1 MAIKNQTD
9 FLIFSVI
16 IVGLLFE
23 WANKSWL
30 MPNTN
35 YIQFYVTSSAARA
48 VLLIYTALIV
58 YYIKVSVL
66 LWLFMFINLC
76 AILLNI
82 LYLDS
87 SNYYI
92 FNDFRRDYFAPTYR
106 ALEVVILLWTIR
118 GALSHLSHLSHIV
131 IVIRHRLGFMA
142 TRRRIHSE
150 AKKA

>member
-1 MAIKNQTD
+1 MATKNQTD
-9 FLIFSVI
+9 FLIFSVV

-35 YIQFYVTSSAARA
+35 YIQFYVISSAVRA
-48 VLLIYTALIV
+48 VLLIYTALVAYFIRG
-58 YYIKVSVL
+58 SVL

-87 SNYYI
+87 GNYYI
-92 FNDFRRDYFAPTYR
+92 LRDFRVGYFAPAYR

-118 GALSHLSHLSHIV
+118 GALSHLSHIV
-131 IVIRHRLGFMA
+131 SVIRHRVAFVA
-142 TRRRIHSE
+142 ARRRIHAK
-150 AKKA
+150 AKKI

>member
-1 MAIKNQTD
+1 MAMMAIKNQTD
-9 FLIFSVI
+9 FLICSVI

-35 YIQFYVTSSAARA
+35 YIEFYAISSAVRA
-48 VLLIYTALIV
+48 VLLIYSALVV
-58 YYIKVSVL
+58 YFIRGSVL
-66 LWLFMFINLC
+66 LWLFMFVNLC

-87 SNYYI
+87 GNYYI
-92 FNDFRRDYFAPTYR
+92 LHEYRVGYFAPLYR

-118 GALSHLSHLSHIV
+118 GALSHLSHIV
-131 IVIRHRLGFMA
+131 SVVRHRVRFVA
-142 TRRRIHSE
+142 TRRRIYAK